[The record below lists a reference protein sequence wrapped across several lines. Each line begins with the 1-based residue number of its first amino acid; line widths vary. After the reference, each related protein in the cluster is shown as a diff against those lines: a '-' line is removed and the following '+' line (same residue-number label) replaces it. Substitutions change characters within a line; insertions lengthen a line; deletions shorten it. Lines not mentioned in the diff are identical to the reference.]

1 MAVTLL
7 ASLVL
12 IGSFLAGQTAGHDCS
27 TGVASQY
34 APGVMERVVRVRQ
47 AGRTA
52 RNLPRELPAVDG
64 FVAAERCADIGQ
76 VWTVMHG
83 ERVERMLVA
92 DCSGH
97 ASTTRWMQRNNI
109 LVEVDGATARRW
121 GVVGRGARVT
131 VCRPQ
136 GLEGFLRFA
145 SS

>member
-1 MAVTLL
+1 MPITAGLVAMLVLL
-7 ASLVL
+7 ATQLL
-12 IGSFLAGQTAGHDCS
+12 ATPALAGQDCS
-27 TGVASQY
+27 TGIASQY

-52 RNLPRELPAVDG
+52 RNLPHDLPAVDG

-97 ASTTRWMQRNNI
+97 ASTTQWMRRNRI
-109 LVEVDGATARRW
+109 LIEVDGATARRW
-121 GVVGRGARVT
+121 GVVGRGAPVT
-131 VCRPQ
+131 VCRYSIAAAT
-136 GLEGFLRFA
+136 GF
-145 SS
+145 